1 MSITVDD
8 KEQVR
13 LMQSRFEV
21 ESLSY
26 AQIEKLDDNVLA
38 SENLGWVSGQ
48 LLLRYP

>member
-8 KEQVR
+8 REQVR

-38 SENLGWVSGQ
+38 SENFGWASDQ
-48 LLLRYP
+48 LLL